1 MSVLD
6 MRFFTRRLGQ
16 VLRIGD
22 DVILTVTGV
31 RGGSVRL
38 GFKVPPDMVVDREEV
53 AEQKKQARVASNLE
67 YAAQSRPIRAAAAPK
82 PVAKK
87 PKTPKSS

>member
-1 MSVLD
+1 M
-6 MRFFTRRLGQ
+6 
-16 VLRIGD
+16 LRIGD

-53 AEQKKQARVASNLE
+53 AEQKKQTRVASNLD
-67 YAAQSRPIRAAAAPK
+67 YAARSPPIRAAASK
-82 PVAKK
+82 PAAKK